1 MAVKKGERKMSA
13 QSKFGRTVISA
24 FAALLISSVAV
35 GSAVA
40 PAQVGPVAPGASIR
54 A

>member
-1 MAVKKGERKMSA
+1 MFA
-13 QSKFGRTVISA
+13 QSKLGRTVISA

-40 PAQVGPVAPGASIR
+40 PAQVGMVGAEVSTR

>member
-1 MAVKKGERKMSA
+1 MQGHSNLKRILV
-13 QSKFGRTVISA
+13 SA
-24 FAALLISSVAV
+24 FGAMLMSSVAV

-40 PAQVGPVAPGASIR
+40 PAHVSAAPAKYVVH

>member
-1 MAVKKGERKMSA
+1 MFA
-13 QSKFGRTVISA
+13 QSNLGRTVISA
-24 FAALLISSVAV
+24 FAALLISTVAV

-40 PAQVGPVAPGASIR
+40 PAQVGAIAVGASTR

>member
-1 MAVKKGERKMSA
+1 MSGQSNFKRAV
-13 QSKFGRTVISA
+13 VSA
-24 FAALLISSVAV
+24 FAAVLMSTVAV

-40 PAQVGPVAPGASIR
+40 PAHVSASPTKYVVH

>member
-1 MAVKKGERKMSA
+1 MFA

-24 FAALLISSVAV
+24 FAAVLISSVAV

-40 PAQVGPVAPGASIR
+40 PAQVGTVAAEASTR

>member
-1 MAVKKGERKMSA
+1 MFAH
-13 QSKFGRTVISA
+13 SKVGRTVISA
-24 FAALLISSVAV
+24 FAALLISSIAI

-40 PAQVGPVAPGASIR
+40 PAQVGAIAVGASTR